1 MGSRDWVDR
10 RSVVKDPVNRR
21 EDAKWHGSSGESQS
35 ILNDD
40 EVYDEEGCSKM
51 RHRERER
58 ESQLLPRSS
67 SRRRFESK
75 SPEEVTLTYAM
86 FKCEGVFLEW
96 KGDG

>member
-58 ESQLLPRSS
+58 VSCCPAHPVDGDSKA
-67 SRRRFESK
+67 SRRKRS
-75 SPEEVTLTYAM
+75 L
-86 FKCEGVFLEW
+86 
-96 KGDG
+96 